1 MLTKVFVRLQAL
13 VDLIPVDST
22 IIDLGADHGFLTLLY
37 LQQNPHGFA
46 YVTDIKEAPLQNA
59 MTNFTKYHLN
69 PNQYRLIKADGFQN
83 WNAPNAT
90 VAVLAGMGAVLIT
103 NILHHC
109 PAQITTLLLAT
120 ATKPSL
126 IRKFFVNQNWKIIT
140 DKIVWENNV
149 FYFLFQVVRH
159 PRKLQL
165 TSYQITFGVF
175 YYKFLQDRWFRT
187 YLWEQKMHYES
198 ILSQI
203 KPASIASQK
212 FSVKIKAINDLLT
225 RNNDA

>member
-13 VDLIPVDST
+13 VDLIPANAT

-37 LQQNPHGFA
+37 LQHNPSGFA
-46 YVTDIKEAPLQNA
+46 YVTDIKQAPLQNA
-59 MTNFTKYHLN
+59 AANFTKYHLD
-69 PNQYRLIKADGFQN
+69 PNQYRLVKADGFQN
-83 WNAPNAT
+83 WTALNAT
-90 VAVLAGMGAVLIT
+90 VAVLAGMGAVLMT
-103 NILHHC
+103 DILQHC
-109 PAQITTLLLAT
+109 PNQITTLLLAT

-126 IRKFFVNQNWKIIT
+126 IRKFFVNQNWKIMT

-159 PRKLQL
+159 SQKLQL
-165 TSYQITFGVF
+165 TAHQITFGVF
-175 YYKFLQDRWFRT
+175 YRTFCQDRLFQT
-187 YLWEQKMHYES
+187 YWWEQKMHYEN

-212 FSVKIKAINDLLT
+212 FSVKIKAINDLLVSKK
-225 RNNDA
+225 DD